1 MIYHQAFKPD
11 MNSVDSK
18 SPNLSAIG
26 PGSGCPLCNSP
37 GKFSYRGRDLLFDG
51 TEMYQYKECRK
62 CAAVYQDPMPTAG
75 EIRGFY
81 PEGYSVYRKT
91 GHIKHHSSMKLA
103 VLHYKYGYKHLR
115 TPFVFLL
122 TAPVVSVFR
131 YRESISFVQDS
142 SALDIGCGN
151 GKFMRAMNS
160 LGWQFE
166 GVEFNPV
173 AVDVCREA
181 GLKVLHGDLQAGAYE
196 DDSFDLI
203 TARHVIEHIPD
214 PKNFVR
220 EIARILKKG
229 GRVVIQTPN
238 SKALGRRWFGTNWY
252 ANDVPR
258 HLVLFCPANLNM
270 LAERHGLRRIKVK
283 TATTPKII
291 LNSLDYLTGRRD
303 NPSRKSRIRRL
314 LARPYV
320 MTATI
325 TGRGDELFAIY
336 EKS

>member
-1 MIYHQAFKPD
+1 M
-11 MNSVDSK
+11 S
-18 SPNLSAIG
+18 LSNEHISEPV
-26 PGSGCPLCNSP
+26 PGSRCPLCNSP
-37 GKFSYRGRDLLFDG
+37 GEFSYQGRDLLFDR
-51 TEMYQYKECRK
+51 TEMYQYMEC
-62 CAAVYQDPMPTAG
+62 CHCSAVYQDPMPMPV
-75 EIRGFY
+75 EINGFY
-81 PEGYSVYRKT
+81 PEDYSVYRKT
-91 GHIKHHSSMKLA
+91 GHVKHHSSMKLA
-103 VLHYKYGYKHLR
+103 VLCYKYGYKHIR
-115 TPFVFLL
+115 APFVFLL
-122 TAPVVSVFR
+122 MAPVVSVFR
-131 YRESISFVQDS
+131 YRESISFVPKG

-151 GKFMRAMNS
+151 GKFMQAMNS

-173 AVDVCREA
+173 AVDACREA
-181 GLKVLHGDLQAGAYE
+181 GLKVFHGDLQAGAYG
-196 DDSFDLI
+196 DNSFDLI

-214 PKNFVR
+214 PENFVC

-229 GRVVIQTPN
+229 GRMVIQTPN

-258 HLVLFCPANLNM
+258 HLVLFNTGNLNM

-283 TATTPKII
+283 TSTTPKII

-320 MTATI
+320 MLATI
-325 TGRGDELFAIY
+325 TYRGDELFAIY

>member
-1 MIYHQAFKPD
+1 

-18 SPNLSAIG
+18 SPNLSASG

-37 GKFSYRGRDLLFDG
+37 GEFSYRGRDLLFDR
-51 TEMYQYKECRK
+51 TEMYQYMQCSQ
-62 CAAVYQDPMPTAG
+62 CAAVYQDPMPTPG
-75 EIRGFY
+75 EISGFY
-81 PEGYSVYRKT
+81 PEDYSVYRKIR
-91 GHIKHHSSMKLA
+91 HPKHYSSTKLA
-103 VLHYKYGYKHLR
+103 VLHSKYGYKHIR
-115 TPFVFLL
+115 VPFVFRMM
-122 TAPVVSVFR
+122 APVLSVFR
-131 YRESISFVQDS
+131 YRESISFVPDG

-151 GKFMRAMNS
+151 GKFMQAMNS

-181 GLKVLHGDLQAGAYE
+181 GLKVFHGDLQAAAYE
-196 DDSFDLI
+196 DNSFDLI

-214 PKNFVR
+214 PENFVR
-220 EIARILKKG
+220 EIALILKKG
-229 GRVVIQTPN
+229 GRMVIQTPN
-238 SKALGRRWFGTNWY
+238 SKALGRRWFGINWY

-258 HLVLFCPANLNM
+258 HLVLFNTGNLNM

-283 TATTPKII
+283 TSTTPKII

-303 NPSRKSRIRRL
+303 NPSRKSRILRL

-320 MTATI
+320 MSAAI
-325 TGRGDELFAIY
+325 SGRGDEVFAIY

>member
-1 MIYHQAFKPD
+1 

-18 SPNLSAIG
+18 SPNLSATG

-37 GKFSYRGRDLLFDG
+37 GEFSYRGRDLLFNR
-51 TEMYQYKECRK
+51 TEMYQYMQCSQ
-62 CAAVYQDPMPTAG
+62 CAAVYQDPMPTPG
-75 EIRGFY
+75 EISGFY
-81 PEGYSVYRKT
+81 PEDYSVYRKI
-91 GHIKHHSSMKLA
+91 GSIKHHSSMKLA
-103 VLHYKYGYKHLR
+103 VLRYKYGYKHILV
-115 TPFVFLL
+115 PFVFRLM
-122 TAPVVSVFR
+122 APVVSVFR
-131 YRESISFVQDS
+131 YSESISFLPGGR
-142 SALDIGCGN
+142 ALDIGCGN
-151 GKFMRAMNS
+151 GKFMQAMNS

-181 GLKVLHGDLQAGAYE
+181 GLKVVHGDLQAGAYE
-196 DDSFDLI
+196 NDSFDLI

-214 PKNFVR
+214 PENFVC

-229 GRVVIQTPN
+229 GRIVIQTPN

-258 HLVLFCPANLNM
+258 HLVLFCPDNLNM
-270 LAERHGLRRIKVK
+270 LAVRHGLRRIKLK
-283 TATTPKII
+283 TPTTPKII

-320 MTATI
+320 MLATI
-325 TGRGDELFAIY
+325 TCRGDELFAIY